1 MSQGEAWLV
10 LGAIVVIIGTLALL
24 TVTCG
29 VATVIHVMSKLL
41 QRFKSE

>member
-1 MSQGEAWLV
+1 MSQTEGWTVVGGLV
-10 LGAIVVIIGTLALL
+10 LLVGTLALL

-29 VATVIHVMSKLL
+29 VATVIHVMSKLF